1 MRSKQRFTIILYNF
15 LLCGCWN
22 HSKPPNPCERD
33 QAHFLNNERPF
44 GPDIQL
50 TSLCRYEEII
60 QGHPT
65 LRQIYSWLKRHEKS
79 QSRKRFLKKRTT
91 KNRLST
97 DFSDQERIIFSLL
110 NLAVIHYA
118 MKTLRLS
125 QSHLLT
131 MASSGAFLR
140 PANRASLLKFSAEH
154 CGHPTFFVSFLS
166 VFPLLCKA
174 I

>member
-1 MRSKQRFTIILYNF
+1 MKGLLALISSLPVSADMKKSSKVTQLSGKFTADWRDMRNLKA
-15 LLCGCWN
+15 
-22 HSKPPNPCERD
+22 ERD
-33 QAHFLNNERPF
+33 FF
-44 GPDIQL
+44 
-50 TSLCRYEEII
+50 
-60 QGHPT
+60 
-65 LRQIYSWLKRHEKS
+65 K
-79 QSRKRFLKKRTT
+79 KKRTT
-91 KNRLST
+91 KNRHST

-110 NLAVIHYA
+110 SLAVIHYA
-118 MKTLRLS
+118 MKTLCLS

-166 VFPLLCKA
+166 VFPLLCCKA